1 MVGALPR
8 WDEGM
13 ESKPKG
19 ASRVREFEDETEARW
34 IAGVEERAGI
44 DYQGRYHFVA
54 WRADGTGERV
64 ALGDVR
70 WNSEPTARRT
80 LETMSDVELRRRL
93 RSAVGRSVG
102 PLQG

>member
-1 MVGALPR
+1 
-8 WDEGM
+8 M
-13 ESKPKG
+13 ETMSKG
-19 ASRVREFEDETEARW
+19 ASRVREFDDETGTRW
-34 IAGVEERAGI
+34 IAGTEERAGV
-44 DYQGRYHFVA
+44 DYQGRFHFVA
-54 WRADGTGERV
+54 WPADGTGERV

-102 PLQG
+102 PLPG